1 MTDFRNIWMPL
12 AERFFRA
19 AYYMLESQQDAED
32 AVQELYLKIW
42 KSHANLTDLK
52 SPAAYGMSLLKN
64 ICIDRIRRREIRKAE
79 PLEAGVPQADA
90 PPEKRLAARDILKKV
105 MEEIDRL
112 PQKQARVMKM
122 MVIEDLDYKE
132 LSERTGLSQVHVRVL
147 ISTARKTLKQ
157 KLRI

>member
-12 AERFFRA
+12 AERFYRA

-32 AVQELYLKIW
+32 AVQELYLRIW

-64 ICIDRIRRREIRKAE
+64 ICIDRIRRREIRKTE

-112 PQKQARVMKM
+112 PQTQARVMKM

-132 LSERTGLSQVHVRVL
+132 ISERTSLSQVHVRVL

>member
-1 MTDFRNIWMPL
+1 MPL
-12 AERFFRA
+12 AERFYRA

-64 ICIDRIRRREIRKAE
+64 ICIDRIRRREIRKTE

-112 PQKQARVMKM
+112 PQTQARVMKM

-132 LSERTGLSQVHVRVL
+132 ISERTGLSQVHVRVL

>member
-12 AERFFRA
+12 AERFYRA

-52 SPAAYGMSLLKN
+52 SPVAYGMSLLKN

-79 PLEAGVPQADA
+79 PLEAGVPLADA
-90 PPEKRLAARDILKKV
+90 PPEKRFAARDILKKV

-112 PQKQARVMKM
+112 PQTQARVMKM

-132 LSERTGLSQVHVRVL
+132 ISERTGLSQVHVRVL

>member
-1 MTDFRNIWMPL
+1 
-12 AERFFRA
+12 
-19 AYYMLESQQDAED
+19 MLESQQDAED

-42 KSHANLTDLK
+42 KSHANLTDFK

-112 PQKQARVMKM
+112 PQKQAWVMKM

-132 LSERTGLSQVHVRVL
+132 ISERTGLSQVHVRVL

>member
-12 AERFFRA
+12 AERFYRA

-112 PQKQARVMKM
+112 PQTQARVMKM

-132 LSERTGLSQVHVRVL
+132 ISERTGLSQVHVRVL

>member
-12 AERFFRA
+12 AERFYRA

-42 KSHANLTDLK
+42 KFHANLTDLK

-79 PLEAGVPQADA
+79 PLEAGVPLADV

-112 PQKQARVMKM
+112 PQTQARVMKM

-132 LSERTGLSQVHVRVL
+132 ISERTGLSQVHVRVL

>member
-12 AERFFRA
+12 AERFYRA

-32 AVQELYLKIW
+32 AVQELYLRIW

-79 PLEAGVPQADA
+79 PLEAGVPQADS

-112 PQKQARVMKM
+112 PQTQARVMKM

-132 LSERTGLSQVHVRVL
+132 ISERTGLSQVHVRVL

>member
-12 AERFFRA
+12 AERFYRA
-19 AYYMLESQQDAED
+19 AYYMLESEQDAED

-132 LSERTGLSQVHVRVL
+132 ISERTGLSQVHVRVL

>member
-1 MTDFRNIWMPL
+1 MPL
-12 AERFFRA
+12 AERFYRA

-79 PLEAGVPQADA
+79 PLDAGLPQPDA

-112 PQKQARVMKM
+112 PQTQARVMKM

-132 LSERTGLSQVHVRVL
+132 ISERTGLSQVHVRVL

-157 KLRI
+157 KLRL

>member
-12 AERFFRA
+12 AERFYRA

-32 AVQELYLKIW
+32 AVQELYLRIW

-112 PQKQARVMKM
+112 PQTQARVMKM
-122 MVIEDLDYKE
+122 MIIEDLDYKE
-132 LSERTGLSQVHVRVL
+132 ISERTGLSQVHVRVL

-157 KLRI
+157 KLKL

>member
-12 AERFFRA
+12 AERFYRA

-42 KSHANLTDLK
+42 KFHANLTDLK

-112 PQKQARVMKM
+112 PQKQAQVMKM

-132 LSERTGLSQVHVRVL
+132 ISERTGLSQVHVRVL

>member
-12 AERFFRA
+12 AERFYRA

-64 ICIDRIRRREIRKAE
+64 ICIDRIRRREIRKTE

-112 PQKQARVMKM
+112 PQTQARVMKM

-132 LSERTGLSQVHVRVL
+132 ISERTGLSQVHVRVL

>member
-12 AERFFRA
+12 AERFYRA

-32 AVQELYLKIW
+32 AVQELYLRIW

-64 ICIDRIRRREIRKAE
+64 ICIDRIRRREIRKTE

-112 PQKQARVMKM
+112 PQKQAQVMKM

-132 LSERTGLSQVHVRVL
+132 ISERTGLSQVHVRVL

>member
-12 AERFFRA
+12 AERFYRA

-32 AVQELYLKIW
+32 AVQELYLRIW

-79 PLEAGVPQADA
+79 PLEAGVPQADV

-132 LSERTGLSQVHVRVL
+132 ISERTGLSQVHVRVL

>member
-1 MTDFRNIWMPL
+1 L
-12 AERFFRA
+12 
-19 AYYMLESQQDAED
+19 DAG
-32 AVQELYLKIW
+32 L
-42 KSHANLTDLK
+42 
-52 SPAAYGMSLLKN
+52 
-64 ICIDRIRRREIRKAE
+64 
-79 PLEAGVPQADA
+79 PQPDA

-112 PQKQARVMKM
+112 PQKQAQVMKM

-132 LSERTGLSQVHVRVL
+132 ISERTGLSQVHVRVL

>member
-12 AERFFRA
+12 AERFYRA

-42 KSHANLTDLK
+42 KSHANLTDLR

-79 PLEAGVPQADA
+79 PLEAGVPLADV

-112 PQKQARVMKM
+112 PQTQARVMKM

-132 LSERTGLSQVHVRVL
+132 ISERTGLSQVHVRVL

>member
-112 PQKQARVMKM
+112 PQKQAQVMKM

-132 LSERTGLSQVHVRVL
+132 ISERTGLSQVHVRVL

>member
-12 AERFFRA
+12 AERFYRA

-79 PLEAGVPQADA
+79 PLDAGLPQPDA

-112 PQKQARVMKM
+112 PQKQAQVMKM

-132 LSERTGLSQVHVRVL
+132 ISERTGLSQVHVRVL